1 METPLTLGATLS
13 TAPSLSE
20 PHIQERWPFLPLLC
34 DQMPQGPSPA
44 PHWAQGPRAPWLPC
58 PPQCLRAGPCC
69 HPCFQLPGLTSE
81 DRQLFGEQQDRSCY
95 LQAGV
100 SHLQRSWA
108 CQPVKSG
115 DQRELASSLLLS
127 LPSLRSL
134 MTQAVARSLLPETL
148 FLQEALPKQFSPQ
161 ALFWASQ
168 SRPQTVHP

>member
-81 DRQLFGEQQDRSCY
+81 DRQLFGEQQDPTIPIFSSSSRTLRAAARSSPALLPLC
-95 LQAGV
+95 
-100 SHLQRSWA
+100 SW
-108 CQPVKSG
+108 
-115 DQRELASSLLLS
+115 SLLGPALRTGGGSSWSRDQGGLRTILS
-127 LPSLRSL
+127 RVVHLPG
-134 MTQAVARSLLPETL
+134 T
-148 FLQEALPKQFSPQ
+148 
-161 ALFWASQ
+161 
-168 SRPQTVHP
+168 